1 MVESDLAFF
10 LSLKKKMAL
19 GVKLS
24 SVSTQPS
31 ALRNPCSRSKMF
43 VEWVEEWIVSH
54 MEDISFRTFW
64 QTSEI
69 KSLYSKWNSQ
79 ILFIAN
85 LQWLILNSHCRL
97 IQNTYT
103 NSPGPLHWW
112 VICRTSE
119 MPRASQLPFPPLWW
133 YTEEKAGVPTPQQ
146 ENEGPISDVTPFDDP
161 CKMN

>member
-10 LSLKKKMAL
+10 LSFKKNDFRGETVICIHSAKCSQKPM
-19 GVKLS
+19 LS
-24 SVSTQPS
+24 FQ
-31 ALRNPCSRSKMF
+31 MF
-43 VEWVEEWIVSH
+43 VEWVEEWIMSH
-54 MEDISFRTFW
+54 MENISFRTFW

-69 KSLYSKWNSQ
+69 KPLYSKWSNQ

-112 VICRTSE
+112 VICHTFE
-119 MPRASQLPFPPLWW
+119 MPRASQLPFPPTVVVHRGEGWCAHSTTGKRRTRFRCDAFWW
-133 YTEEKAGVPTPQQ
+133 PK
-146 ENEGPISDVTPFDDP
+146 
-161 CKMN
+161 